1 MKWESLHVHSSH
13 LIRDGSN
20 KVMIMR
26 RLQIIFLVLSAMLIM
41 GCKKEK
47 PVGLDVTGTW
57 ELMDIQT
64 KAAHI
69 GEEIVEVVITF
80 NADNTFSLSQML
92 GQGRPV
98 TYSGTWL
105 LEGTKLSGKYS
116 DGKAWG
122 TTYQV
127 SVEGTVLTLTPE
139 IDGAESYIY
148 HKK

>member
-1 MKWESLHVHSSH
+1 M
-13 LIRDGSN
+13 
-20 KVMIMR
+20 
-26 RLQIIFLVLSAMLIM
+26 A
-41 GCKKEK
+41 
-47 PVGLDVTGTW
+47 LDVTGTW
-57 ELMDIQT
+57 ELMDITT
-64 KAAHI
+64 KAAQI
-69 GEEIVEVVITF
+69 GEETIEVVITF
-80 NADNTFSLSQML
+80 NADKTFSLSQML
-92 GQGRPV
+92 GHGRPV

-139 IDGAESYIY
+139 IDGAESYVY

>member
-1 MKWESLHVHSSH
+1 
-13 LIRDGSN
+13 
-20 KVMIMR
+20 MR
-26 RLQIIFLVLSAMLIM
+26 RLHILILVLSAMLMM

-47 PVGLDVTGTW
+47 PVVLDITGTW
-57 ELMDIQT
+57 ELMDITT
-64 KAAHI
+64 KAAQI
-69 GEEIVEVVITF
+69 GEEAIEVEITF
-80 NADNTFSLSQML
+80 NADKTFSLSQML

-98 TYSGTWL
+98 NYAGTWL

-127 SVEGTVLTLTPE
+127 ALEGTVLTMTPE
-139 IDGAESYIY
+139 KDGAESYVY